1 MPVAADNGRSHQGA
15 LAPLG
20 FYFLACT
27 ANLVFAGVC
36 STVQESQP
44 GLALYG
50 VCVASLVWLV
60 IAWGSWY
67 RATGRLADAYWL
79 LALAVWLFNGGGM
92 ALTQVVHPDPDWAFR
107 EFVNPVTRRFTLAGV
122 VRAFHF
128 VLFCLSAMHAG
139 ALLAVSRRPA
149 GGPVA
154 GKDPSLFWIGVG
166 LLAVS
171 FGPALWMVQVSMA
184 RVRAGGYMAL
194 YQEDGAGEGLI
205 FMLSSGLVP
214 GAFYLMGSDLDNRW
228 LRRAGA
234 GLVVTFSAAILA
246 LGTRALFFQNI
257 LALLWLRHF
266 GVRPIRKAVWVG
278 LIAVGLLLS
287 GWVAWSREK
296 ARQTELTLSELQ
308 PTGNEPNAP
317 GVASSLNEMGT
328 SIMTVVFTM
337 DLVPAVRP
345 FAWGET
351 YLASLEAA
359 LPGLDTGRETEEV
372 WLTYLVSPE
381 TASVGGGLGFSFMA
395 EAYLNFGIA
404 APAVLGLAG
413 FFLGGFAGWSH
424 AAGRSGRLAFAAC
437 VMSIMLFSARASSLS
452 FVRRVLM
459 LCVIPYAAL
468 VVLRFLEARH
478 AGPRLNFGGQTR
490 GCGRNPGTPLR
501 PYAGRRRLDTGAA
514 PVRLLG
520 ALSERVRSRP
530 AGGPGAQRE
539 GSAGRLEARRRP
551 WRVLRGRPVLPR
563 SLAVPAAPRP
573 GMAGGSGC
581 RWSPRCRRPPWRRAD
596 CRRGRKPAA
605 PHGPAVRPGGA
616 RRSL

>member
-1 MPVAADNGRSHQGA
+1 MPVAADHGRLHHGA

-27 ANLVFAGVC
+27 ANLIFAGAC
-36 STVQESQP
+36 SAVEESQP

-50 VCVASLVWLV
+50 MCVASLVWLV
-60 IAWGSWY
+60 IAWDSWY

-92 ALTQVVHPDPDWAFR
+92 ALTQLVHPDPDWAFR

-139 ALLAVSRRPA
+139 ALLAVSRWPA
-149 GGPVA
+149 GAAAAVPVA
-154 GKDPSLFWIGVG
+154 VKDPSLFWIGLG

-171 FGPALWMVQVSMA
+171 AGPALWMVRVSMA
-184 RVRAGGYMAL
+184 RVRVGGYMAL
-194 YQEDGAGEGLI
+194 YQEDGGAGEGMI

-228 LRRAGA
+228 LRRAGW
-234 GLVVTFSAAILA
+234 GLVVTFSAAVLA

-257 LALLWLRHF
+257 VTLLWFRHF
-266 GVRPIRKAVWVG
+266 GVRPIRGSVWVG
-278 LIAVGLLLS
+278 LIAAGLLLS
-287 GWVAWSREK
+287 GLVVWSREK
-296 ARQTELTLSELQ
+296 ARQAELRLEDF
-308 PTGNEPNAP
+308 PPGWDEANAP
-317 GVASSLNEMGT
+317 SLASSLNEMGT

-337 DLVPAVRP
+337 DLVPAVRD

-359 LPGLDTGRETEEV
+359 IPGQGYGRDTEEV

-395 EAYLNFGIA
+395 EAYLNFGVF
-404 APAVLGLAG
+404 APAVLALAG

-437 VMSIMLFSARASSLS
+437 VISIMLFSARASSLS
-452 FVRRVLM
+452 FVRRVLV

-468 VVLRFLEARH
+468 VVLRFLEARY
-478 AGPRLNFGGQTR
+478 AGPRLNFE
-490 GCGRNPGTPLR
+490 
-501 PYAGRRRLDTGAA
+501 
-514 PVRLLG
+514 V
-520 ALSERVRSRP
+520 
-530 AGGPGAQRE
+530 
-539 GSAGRLEARRRP
+539 
-551 WRVLRGRPVLPR
+551 
-563 SLAVPAAPRP
+563 
-573 GMAGGSGC
+573 
-581 RWSPRCRRPPWRRAD
+581 
-596 CRRGRKPAA
+596 
-605 PHGPAVRPGGA
+605 
-616 RRSL
+616 